1 MIEELVKEKRKQRDQ
16 EETQKIM
23 NAIHEQAY
31 WKKVE
36 LENKRIQANI
46 DKELKKDTKK
56 EVKHQLKEELIC
68 FPLLV
73 VSLIPIIT
81 LLIVLCY

>member
-23 NAIHEQAY
+23 NAIHEQTY

-36 LENKRIQANI
+36 LDNKRILANI

-73 VSLIPIIT
+73 ASLIPTII